1 MTLVKFPVRKG
12 YSAKASALAKKSN
25 LKDLSDWERQRIR
38 LLLQGPPNGSGLIA
52 AMKAWEDLH
61 EITDPR
67 TVSKEHPEG
76 KKVDFEFDETKALP
90 IHNGKPK
97 LTKEQE
103 LRALDLKERT
113 LYWLSRG
120 AAFNREVT
128 KAFNEAK
135 GLPKFMEG
143 PEAKAKTVADFLS
156 TYLQQEVW
164 RSDLQQEYGEID

>member
-1 MTLVKFPVRKG
+1 M
-12 YSAKASALAKKSN
+12 
-25 LKDLSDWERQRIR
+25 
-38 LLLQGPPNGSGLIA
+38 
-52 AMKAWEDLH
+52 
-61 EITDPR
+61 
-67 TVSKEHPEG
+67 
-76 KKVDFEFDETKALP
+76 DFEFDESKALP
-90 IHNGKPK
+90 VHNGKPK

-120 AAFNREVT
+120 TAFNMQVT
-128 KAFNEAK
+128 KAFNDVK

-156 TYLQQEVW
+156 AYLQQEVW

>member
-12 YSAKASALAKKSN
+12 YSAKVSALAKKAN
-25 LKDLSDWERQRIR
+25 LKDLSDWEKQRLH

-52 AMKAWEDLH
+52 AMRVWEDLH

-67 TVSKEHPEG
+67 TISKERPEG
-76 KKVDFEFDETKALP
+76 KKLDFEFDETKALP
-90 IHNGKPK
+90 IHNGKSK

-120 AAFNREVT
+120 VAFKRQLTRTLNSV
-128 KAFNEAK
+128 K
-135 GLPKFMEG
+135 GEIPFAEE
-143 PEAKAKTVADFLS
+143 PESKSKTVADFLS
-156 TYLQQEVW
+156 AYLQKEV
-164 RSDLQQEYGEID
+164 RNYDLQQEYGEID

>member
-12 YSAKASALAKKSN
+12 YSAKASVLAKKSN

-52 AMKAWEDLH
+52 SLKAWEDLH

-67 TVSKEHPEG
+67 TISKEHLEG
-76 KKVDFEFDETKALP
+76 KKVDFEFDESKALP
-90 IHNGKPK
+90 VHNGKPK

-120 AAFNREVT
+120 TAFNMQVT
-128 KAFNEAK
+128 KAFNDVK

-143 PEAKAKTVADFLS
+143 PETKAKSVADFLS